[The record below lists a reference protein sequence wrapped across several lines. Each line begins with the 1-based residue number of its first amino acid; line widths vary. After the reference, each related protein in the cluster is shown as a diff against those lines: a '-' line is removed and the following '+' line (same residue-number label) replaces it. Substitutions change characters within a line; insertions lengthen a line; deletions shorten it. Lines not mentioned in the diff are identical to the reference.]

1 MRRHK
6 RLTLWKTSAS
16 KHQQTLEGKVFYD
29 LQNMCNISDNVII
42 WGKSQRE
49 DGFCSQKAFQQ
60 VLQYEVTLKVSI
72 QPS

>member
-1 MRRHK
+1 
-6 RLTLWKTSAS
+6 
-16 KHQQTLEGKVFYD
+16 
-29 LQNMCNISDNVII
+29 MCNISDNVII
-42 WGKSQRE
+42 WVKSQHE